1 MPSVDTA
8 YIYRFN
14 SSYTEVNVQN
24 ESLPLQEDKV
34 QVKQTSLSLVMKVL
48 TDPNA
53 SVLI

>member
-24 ESLPLQEDKV
+24 ESLQEDKV